1 MNITFLVG
9 NGFDINLGLKTR
21 YTDFYPY
28 FLAHG
33 PKGIITDDISEN
45 YDCWAD
51 MECALGKLLRKV
63 SPEQIPSFLD
73 QKASLENCL
82 ADYLRNEEKRIDLS
96 SSTVQKEFQ
105 KNISELYRDFSQRDR
120 NAFFTWQKQVSDS
133 IKYQFISFNYTSTL
147 DQIIEPAKLNKQ
159 FAAHKTPG
167 LTYSDI
173 VGSILHL
180 HGTLSDGLILALDND
195 KQIENPDLQTNTDL
209 VDYMIKSRI
218 NDSLGELKIEAAK
231 NIINASDYVF
241 IYGMSL
247 GATDAMWWNYLAKWL
262 NEKSVRRLVLYAYEK
277 PTGNPSG
284 PEKLRQQDK
293 WKNAFLTA
301 AGVDKEV
308 WSNLRPQI
316 IVVLRSKIFDFSGI
330 KLLDNETKSELVCT

>member
-33 PKGIITDDISEN
+33 QKGIITDDITEN

-51 MECALGKLLRKV
+51 MVCALGKLLSKV
-63 SPEQIPSFLD
+63 SPEQIQSFLD

-96 SSTVQKEFQ
+96 SPTIQKEFQ
-105 KNISELYRDFSQRDR
+105 KNLSELYTEFSQRDR
-120 NAFFTWQKQVSDS
+120 DNYLFWQKQIADK
-133 IKYQFISFNYTSTL
+133 IIYQFISFNYTSTL
-147 DQIIEPAKLNKQ
+147 DQIIRPAKLNKQ
-159 FAAHKTPG
+159 FATHSTSY
-167 LTYSDI
+167 TSYYDI
-173 VGSILHL
+173 VGTILHL
-180 HGTLSDGLILALDND
+180 HGTLSEGLILALDNE
-195 KQIENPDLQTNTDL
+195 KQIENPDLQENADL
-209 VDYMIKSRI
+209 VDYMIKSKI
-218 NDSLGELKIEAAK
+218 NDSLGELKTEVAK
-231 NIINASDYVF
+231 KIINGSDYVF

-247 GATDAMWWNYLAKWL
+247 GATDAMWWNYLAVWL
-262 NEKSVRRLVLYAYEK
+262 NEKNTRRLVLYAYEK

-293 WKNAFLTA
+293 WKNVFLTA
-301 AGVDKEV
+301 AGVKKEA
-308 WSNLRPQI
+308 WSNLRSRI
-316 IVVLRSKIFDFSGI
+316 IVVLQSKIFDFSGV
-330 KLLDNETKSELVCT
+330 KLVDKETKTELVGV

>member
-82 ADYLRNEEKRIDLS
+82 ADYLRNEMKRIDLS
-96 SSTVQKEFQ
+96 NPTIQKEFQ
-105 KNISELYRDFSQRDR
+105 KNISELCTEFSPRDR
-120 NAFFTWQKQVSDS
+120 NNYLSWQKQ
-133 IKYQFISFNYTSTL
+133 IPEKIIYQFISFNYTDTL

-159 FAAHKTPG
+159 FATHST
-167 LTYSDI
+167 TNSSYYDI
-173 VGSILHL
+173 VGTILHL
-180 HGTLSDGLILALDND
+180 HGTLSDGLILALDNE
-195 KQIENPDLQTNTDL
+195 KQIENPELQTNTEL
-209 VDYMIKSRI
+209 IDYMIKSKI
-218 NDSLGELKIEAAK
+218 NDALGELKTETAK
-231 NIINASDYVF
+231 KLIDSSDYVF

-262 NEKSVRRLVLYAYEK
+262 SEKSVHRLVLYAYEK
-277 PTGNPSG
+277 PTNNPSG

-293 WKNAFLTA
+293 WRNFFLTA
-301 AGVDKEV
+301 SGIPKES
-308 WSNLRPQI
+308 WSNLRPRV

-330 KLLDNETKSELVCT
+330 KLVDKETEPELVGT